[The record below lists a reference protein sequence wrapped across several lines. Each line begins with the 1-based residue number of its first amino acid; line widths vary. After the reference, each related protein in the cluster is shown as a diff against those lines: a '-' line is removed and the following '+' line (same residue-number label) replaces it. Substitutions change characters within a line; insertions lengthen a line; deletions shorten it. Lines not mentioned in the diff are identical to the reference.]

1 MDREH
6 QRNKSNKGQSEKIE
20 FNERGLRREGTV
32 LKDKHIRKGYTNIVQ
47 LMNKQHLHST
57 TTIQL
62 HLTTVDYQRIC
73 QDPASEFFQNK
84 RTRIYARGLQ
94 QERFLVL
101 LNNSD
106 SRPSNSLFQ
115 IARGS
120 GATLSEC
127 TFFEKSARHQEDYLK
142 TAVFKQ
148 HKIQDPPTFCY
159 K

>member
-1 MDREH
+1 
-6 QRNKSNKGQSEKIE
+6 
-20 FNERGLRREGTV
+20 
-32 LKDKHIRKGYTNIVQ
+32 
-47 LMNKQHLHST
+47 MNKQHLHST

-62 HLTTVDYQRIC
+62 HLTITDYQRIC
-73 QDPASEFFQNK
+73 QNPASEFFLNK
-84 RTRIYARGLQ
+84 RARIYARGLQ
-94 QERFLVL
+94 QERFSVL

-127 TFFEKSARHQEDYLK
+127 TFFLEKSARHQEDFYK
-142 TAVFKQ
+142 TNHFKDSCQ
-148 HKIQDPPTFCY
+148 KEPGPSNIRVLFDKKLGRGIRTISRQDPLASCS